1 MFVIQQIILREIRLP
16 LKEPF
21 ESSSGVETDR
31 RILLVELHDRSGVVG
46 WGECVALAAPNYTSE
61 MIDTAWITIRDW
73 IAPRVVGREF
83 NAPSEVHPVLDKNI
97 LGHSMAKAAIE
108 MAAWELAATLE
119 NLPLA
124 TLLGGIRNKVGTG
137 IALGIQPSPDVLVER
152 AKTAI
157 AEGYQ
162 RVKVKIQPGADIQY
176 VRALFAAVGSDADIM
191 VDANGAYS
199 LEDGDHLRKLDEF
212 GLSMIEQPL
221 GCDDVV
227 RHAKLQKELF
237 TPLCLDESITSLERA
252 EDMVELK
259 SGRIIN
265 IKPGRVGGFGPAIA
279 IHDFCQAEGIPVWC
293 GGMLESGIG
302 RAHNVALASLPNFV
316 LPGDLSPS
324 ARYWEQDIVTPEW
337 TMDAKGFVR
346 VPLDRPGMGVG
357 VDTAR
362 VDALTVRTETVA
374 AA

>member
-21 ESSSGVETDR
+21 ESSSGLETDR
-31 RILLVELHDRSGVVG
+31 RILLIELHDTSGAVG
-46 WGECVALAAPNYTSE
+46 WGECVALAAPNYTPE

-73 IAPRVVGREF
+73 IAPRVVCREF
-83 NAPSEVHPVLDKNI
+83 NAPSEVHPVLEKNI

-119 NLPLA
+119 NLPLSK
-124 TLLGGIRNKVGTG
+124 LLGGIRDKVGTG
-137 IALGIQPSPDVLVER
+137 IALGIQSSPDVLVER
-152 AKTAI
+152 AKAAI

-162 RVKVKIQPGADIQY
+162 RVKVKIQPGADTQY
-176 VRALFAAVGSDADIM
+176 VRALFAAVGTDVDIM

-346 VPLDRPGMGVG
+346 VPLDRPGMGVD

-362 VDALTVRTETVA
+362 VDALTVRTETIA